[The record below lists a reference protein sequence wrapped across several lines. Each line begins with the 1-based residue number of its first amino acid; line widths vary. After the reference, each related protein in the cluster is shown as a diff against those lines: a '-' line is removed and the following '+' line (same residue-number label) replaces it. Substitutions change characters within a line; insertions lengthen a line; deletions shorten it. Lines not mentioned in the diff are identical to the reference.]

1 VTPAALGIDVGT
13 TNVKTA
19 VVEGGA
25 TLRVAAR
32 GEASHPTLRPA
43 PERAEQDPAAWSAAL
58 AAALGPI
65 RPALDEVAAVAVCGQ
80 GSTFVLV
87 DPGGEALGRAIGW
100 QDLRA
105 AEDAPRLG
113 EDLAPALARANGNR
127 IGDAPEPKLMW
138 LRRQEPQMLSAAAS
152 ALTAAAYLGARLG
165 ARAALNEGDAG
176 SWVSWNRHE
185 RSWDENIVQRLE
197 LADLLPPVEPLGTVL
212 GGVSPAAGSWTGL
225 PCGTPIVAGTTDVAA
240 AAIAAG
246 VGRAGEA
253 YYSKGTGGFICIHV
267 GPIVDPGP
275 LLALPSG
282 RDGVVQL
289 CGATDTLGAA
299 WDWARELAGGLDH
312 EVAEELGRAVGPG
325 AGGLLLLP
333 WLQGAQ
339 HPILAPKARGV
350 ALGLS
355 LETGPGALLRAVL
368 EGTSAML
375 RTQLEVARRQSG
387 ERLEL
392 VVASGGPTRN
402 DLWNRLDASAAEI
415 PVIVAEKTDAAV
427 GAALIAGEALDLWPD
442 ALLAGRE
449 LRGEGRRYE
458 PEPELVAQARTCGS
472 LADRLAQ
479 AVSPLFSDLS
489 RMRRL

>member
-1 VTPAALGIDVGT
+1 MPAALGVDIGT
-13 TNVKTA
+13 TNIKVA
-19 VVEGGA
+19 VVEQGK
-25 TLRVAAR
+25 TPRVGAR
-32 GEASHPTLRPA
+32 GEARHPTLRAA
-43 PERAEQDPAAWSAAL
+43 PGRAEQDPAGWSAAL
-58 AAALGPI
+58 AAALAPI
-65 RPALDEVAAVAVCGQ
+65 RAALGSVAAVAVCGQ

-87 DPGGEALGRAIGW
+87 DRDGEALGHAIGW

-105 AEDAPRLG
+105 AEEARRLG
-113 EDLAPALARANGNR
+113 EELAPALARANGNR
-127 IGDAPEPKLMW
+127 IGDAPEPKLIW
-138 LRRQEPQMLSAAAS
+138 LHRQEAQMLSGAAT

-165 ARAALNEGDAG
+165 ARASLNEGDAG

-185 RSWDENIVQRLE
+185 RGWDEVIVQRLE
-197 LADLLPPVEPLGTVL
+197 LTDVLPPVEPLGTVL
-212 GGVSPAAGSWTGL
+212 GEVSPAAASWTGL
-225 PCGTPIVAGTTDVAA
+225 PAGIPIVAATTDVAA

-246 VGRAGEA
+246 VGRPGEV
-253 YYSKGTGGFICIHV
+253 YYSKGTGGFVCVHV
-267 GPIVDPGP
+267 GPVRDPGP

-282 RDGVVQL
+282 RNGVVQL

-299 WDWARELAGGLDH
+299 WDWARELSGGLDH
-312 EVAEELGRAVGPG
+312 GQAEDLACSVGPG

-339 HPILAPKARGV
+339 HPILEPNARGV

-355 LETGPGALLRAVL
+355 LETGPGAFLRAVL

-402 DLWNRLDASAAEI
+402 DLWNRLDASAAET
-415 PVIVAEKTDAAV
+415 PVIVAKETDAAI

-472 LADRLAQ
+472 LADRLAE
-479 AVSPLFSDLS
+479 AVLPLFSDHL
-489 RMRRL
+489 RMRRS